1 MSELD
6 PPALLI
12 IQRAAI
18 VKKVINEIK
27 ELCAK
32 TQVQEVFNYQNG
44 PLTTAIHDLPIN
56 SKVLV

>member
-18 VKKVINEIK
+18 VKKVINKIK
-27 ELCAK
+27 KLYTK
-32 TQVQEVFNYQNG
+32 MQVQEVLNY
-44 PLTTAIHDLPIN
+44 
-56 SKVLV
+56 